1 MSLQTLSWYDI
12 FSESMTRRHGLQ
24 TMTVLHNHG
33 RKLDKLQI
41 IQKIKIK
48 NKKMK
53 TVHKYK
59 KTEQKRNKNW
69 GKNGN
74 LHEMS
79 QK

>member
-1 MSLQTLSWYDI
+1 
-12 FSESMTRRHGLQ
+12 
-24 TMTVLHNHG
+24 
-33 RKLDKLQI
+33 
-41 IQKIKIK
+41 
-48 NKKMK
+48 MK